1 MTDIPADYLDLKPL
15 VLVVDDEEMIRT
27 LVRSLLESNGYRVAE
42 AENGYKAAEWVANE
56 PDRVDLLITDV
67 RMPGLTGP
75 DLARRLR
82 AEKPLLP
89 IVFISGY
96 VGDVVMDNGSVPRI
110 TEYLSK
116 PFALP
121 SMLAAVRRLLTGSG
135 VAAV

>member
-1 MTDIPADYLDLKPL
+1 MIDTHQDYVDLRPL

-27 LVRSLLESNGYRVAE
+27 LVRSLLETNGYRVVE
-42 AENGYKAAEWVANE
+42 AENGFRAAELISNE
-56 PDRVDLLITDV
+56 LEGVDLLITDV

-75 DLARRLR
+75 DLARKLR

-96 VGDVVMDNGSVPRI
+96 VGDVVMDNGSHPRI

-121 SMLAAVRRLLTGSG
+121 SMLAAVRRLLTNSG
-135 VAAV
+135 VAV